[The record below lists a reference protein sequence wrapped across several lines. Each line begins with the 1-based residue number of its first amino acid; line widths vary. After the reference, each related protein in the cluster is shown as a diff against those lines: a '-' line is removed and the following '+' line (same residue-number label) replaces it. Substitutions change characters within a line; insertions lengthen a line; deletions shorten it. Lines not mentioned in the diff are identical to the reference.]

1 MSHLKV
7 VNETLSEPAASGY
20 GALGA
25 ACCKLLP
32 VRDLWKCERRA
43 KD

>member
-7 VNETLSEPAASGY
+7 VNETLREPAACGY

-25 ACCKLLP
+25 ACCKLLL
-32 VRDLWKCERRA
+32 VREL
-43 KD
+43 